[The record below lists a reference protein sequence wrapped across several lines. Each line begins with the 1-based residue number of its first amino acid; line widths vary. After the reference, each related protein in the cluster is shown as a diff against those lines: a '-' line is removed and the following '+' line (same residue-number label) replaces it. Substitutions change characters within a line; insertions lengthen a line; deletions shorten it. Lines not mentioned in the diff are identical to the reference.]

1 MKLAKGS
8 ENDAKK
14 ILGKKVSIKQ
24 KRENLANIFALSVKF
39 RITLLRE
46 KISPNKQVSQFFSET
61 DFRIFIQQRK
71 WEAISPVRWKP

>member
-14 ILGKKVSIKQ
+14 KLGTKKFLKN
-24 KRENLANIFALSVKF
+24 KNEKIFALFVKF

-46 KISPNKQVSQFFSET
+46 KISPNTQVSQFFAET

-71 WEAISPVRWKP
+71 CEAISPVRWKP